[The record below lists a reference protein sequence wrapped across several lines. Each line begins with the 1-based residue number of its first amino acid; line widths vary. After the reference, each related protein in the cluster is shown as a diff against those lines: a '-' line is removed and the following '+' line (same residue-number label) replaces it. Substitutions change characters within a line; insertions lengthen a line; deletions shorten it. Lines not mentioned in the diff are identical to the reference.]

1 MKRIALVVAL
11 LWCASGVA
19 SGGGFGIPEIGFR
32 ETAMGAVL
40 GRPDDGTAIYH
51 NPAGL
56 ALVPGWQILLSTG
69 LALPNTELRLAP
81 WPESDRFLGATPEAD
96 GYYAPVKPSRAFAVI
111 PMLAITGEIL
121 PHRLYAGL
129 ALYVGN
135 ATGAQFDQGSVARY
149 HLIDGYIIAPQLMA
163 AASYQLRDDLA
174 IGAALGVVN
183 MRVHGHRLVYPI
195 LQDTD
200 VSSII
205 GTRADLQLD
214 GEAWAPAWSIG
225 AFGRPHPRITWGA
238 TIVGRI
244 DATLEGP
251 VVIAY
256 SDDSQAPGDTLEGRQ
271 KTSLL
276 LPWTFEAGVAVDV
289 SPNIEIGVEG
299 RYWLYHQYKRQ
310 HSDIVGIFL
319 LRELDT
325 PKNYA
330 DSWQVSGGV
339 RVHDL
344 AALPRVELMTGA
356 KYDKSPAPANTI
368 TLDQPVFTH
377 FGIHA
382 GVRYAFDRYRIGA
395 SYTHYWY
402 DVPTI
407 TDSLTIPPTNLQGH
421 GDNHILT
428 LSLEAK
434 LR

>member
-1 MKRIALVVAL
+1 
-11 LWCASGVA
+11 
-19 SGGGFGIPEIGFR
+19 
-32 ETAMGAVL
+32 MGAVL